1 MTSSTIEIEISE
13 FHWQMEMLQSI
24 DAGLVVLDRNYQVK
38 LWNSFMENHSG
49 LRSGDVRDQSL
60 FSLFD
65 CLPEVWLRRKIETVI
80 KLNNRAFTTWEQ
92 RPYVFEF
99 DNNRPLTGMS
109 PVMYQN
115 MTIIPLPAPTG
126 EVEHVCM
133 IVYDVTD
140 VAINKL
146 QLREVNA
153 ELEHLSRTDRLTQL
167 FNRGYWEE
175 QLDKEF
181 SRFKRTGA
189 VSSLVMFDID
199 HFKKINDTYGHQAG
213 DEVIREV
220 SRWVRKVARTTDV
233 VGRYG
238 GEEFAVILLNTDA
251 AQARYFSERLRRR
264 IEEGLVSYEADEI
277 KFTISLGVAEADSH
291 MESYE
296 DWLQLADKALYQSKN
311 NGRNCLTVADCPLN
325 LAD

>member
-1 MTSSTIEIEISE
+1 
-13 FHWQMEMLQSI
+13 MEMLQSI

-60 FSLFD
+60 FDLFD
-65 CLPEVWLRRKIETVI
+65 SLPEAWLRRKIETVI

-92 RPYVFEF
+92 RPFVFEF

-126 EVEHVCM
+126 KVEHICM

-140 VAINKL
+140 VAINRL
-146 QLREVNA
+146 QLREANA

-199 HFKKINDTYGHQAG
+199 HFKKINDTFGHQAG

-220 SRWVRKVARTTDV
+220 SRWVRKVARTTDI

-264 IEEGLVSYEADEI
+264 IEEGLVHFEKEEI
-277 KFTISLGVAEADSH
+277 KFTVSLGVAEADSH
-291 MESYE
+291 MENYE
-296 DWLQLADKALYQSKN
+296 NWLQLADKALYQSKG
-311 NGRNCLTVADCPLN
+311 NGRNCLTVADCPLTR
-325 LAD
+325 AD